1 VHGTRAQALSQESV
15 EIRITAGNRQLEP
28 QVGTPQEPG
37 QWAEL
42 ITPAYRSIASKV
54 TAASAPV
61 STEKRHAS
69 AFGTTEAKALS
80 ELATVLE
87 NKLPQG
93 VPS

>member
-1 VHGTRAQALSQESV
+1 MALARRLYPQESV
-15 EIRITAGNRQLEP
+15 EIRITAGDRQREP
-28 QVGTPQEPG
+28 QPGTPQEPG

-54 TAASAPV
+54 TVASAAV
-61 STEKRHAS
+61 STEKQHAA

-80 ELATVLE
+80 ELAAVLE

-93 VPS
+93 AAS